1 MGEEKNENENICA
14 IDIQREC
21 ESYDPSEHESKLE
34 LERKCIYRWPND
46 LVLTSSL
53 SKHRTPHMASFGPYH
68 HGEEHLQPM
77 EHHKE
82 KALYRILKKSK
93 VSTSV
98 FIESLKGVEQEL
110 RDCYDNLDQKMTSDS
125 FLSMMLLDGCF
136 MLELI
141 RARLLLEPKDPHDP
155 VFNRRGAVMNTVITR
170 DMMILENQI
179 PLLVLRKL
187 HGIEENREI
196 NDDKYLEDLF
206 KKIYGFIDTSPV
218 NEPNLHVLDVYRKC
232 LVMESAPMQQT
243 TPSTQVSSKP
253 VSTQS
258 PSRLHGAG
266 KKLKSML
273 TSIPALDFTALCC
286 RPIPRSNVRSAM
298 RFHEAGVEFR
308 KGEHNDG
315 LKVTFDKAY
324 GVLTLP
330 FFLVHNHTAAIYVN
344 MMAFERMHSKLW
356 RSQKMILYVGFMDSL
371 VDTAEDVN
379 LLCSRG
385 IMRNMLGSDEEA
397 AQVFNNLGVG
407 IPYCPDYTVYD
418 DLQEYAA
425 SYWNAARAYL
435 KRKYFRNPWAAV
447 SVLAGIFLLVM
458 TFIQTLFSVLAFIHK

>member
-1 MGEEKNENENICA
+1 
-14 IDIQREC
+14 
-21 ESYDPSEHESKLE
+21 
-34 LERKCIYRWPND
+34 
-46 LVLTSSL
+46 
-53 SKHRTPHMASFGPYH
+53 
-68 HGEEHLQPM
+68 
-77 EHHKE
+77 
-82 KALYRILKKSK
+82 
-93 VSTSV
+93 
-98 FIESLKGVEQEL
+98 
-110 RDCYDNLDQKMTSDS
+110 MTSDS
-125 FLSMMLLDGCF
+125 FLRMMLLDGCF

-141 RARLLLEPKDPHDP
+141 RARLLLEPKDPDDP
-155 VFNRRGAVMNTVITR
+155 VFNRRGAVMNTVIIR

-196 NDDKYLEDLF
+196 SDDKHLEDLF

-218 NEPNLHVLDVYRKC
+218 NEPNFHVLDVYRKC
-232 LVMESAPMQQT
+232 LVMESASMQQT
-243 TPSTQVSSKP
+243 TLSAQVSSKP

-266 KKLKSML
+266 EKLKSML
-273 TSIPALDFTALCC
+273 TSIPALNFRALCC

-298 RFHEAGVEFR
+298 RFHEAGVGFKR
-308 KGEHNDG
+308 GEPQNG
-315 LKVTFDKAY
+315 LKITFDKEN

-330 FFLVHNHTAAIYVN
+330 FILVHNHTAAIYVN

-435 KRKYFRNPWAAV
+435 KRKYFRNPWAVV
-447 SVLAGIFLLVM
+447 SVLAGIFLLDLPKKR
-458 TFIQTLFSVLAFIHK
+458 FLAITLLHTLLASRAQLIHVRFEAKISQRKLDETTAVLVWFVDALPDQHKWNNGSTIGSKQQPAPLGCIGDGLMHPIPMGCGQLLLDTQHQSLLIVECKTYGLMDIPATMEARPIKLK